1 MILGFSIEEI
11 ILILC
16 FILTAFN
23 IIKSI
28 NKLRNKM
35 NDESIV
41 EGMDTRKMD
50 QVKKE
55 QIKLKKMKQNLMN
68 AFMRTKNPG
77 KKKMMQQRIQM
88 IDQEMKKLQ
97 MIEKEM
103 IEKDRIE
110 KDRIEKDRIEKEMM
124 KNEMMKNKL
133 NNNLEELSNE
143 PEPIPEPEPEPANIN
158 TVSQYTGVARRSGEY
173 NNKIFNKLE
182 DQTNRLLMKDYGENY
197 MEILD
202 RFDYLLSLKMLDNTL
217 SVDFDNEK
225 QMLSRIEK
233 INKYG
238 DAKKFIEE
246 MKDIVSLE
254 MPNNGM

>member
-1 MILGFSIEEI
+1 MNIITQLFKFIFSAPFRAVILGTQAV
-11 ILILC
+11 LIN
-16 FILTAFN
+16 F
-23 IIKSI
+23 IIKTVVFSAFI
-28 NKLRNKM
+28 FFSMKFIKNIKKKVEDKM
-35 NDESIV
+35 NETRSNVNSRVSGARSRLSDANSKYNPLQEGLENINDDDDEDNINVSQSV
-41 EGMDTRKMD
+41 
-50 QVKKE
+50 
-55 QIKLKKMKQNLMN
+55 
-68 AFMRTKNPG
+68 
-77 KKKMMQQRIQM
+77 
-88 IDQEMKKLQ
+88 
-97 MIEKEM
+97 
-103 IEKDRIE
+103 
-110 KDRIEKDRIEKEMM
+110 
-124 KNEMMKNKL
+124 
-133 NNNLEELSNE
+133 
-143 PEPIPEPEPEPANIN
+143 PEPANIN

-225 QMLSRIEK
+225 QMLSKIEK

>member
-1 MILGFSIEEI
+1 MITQLFKFIFSAPFRAVILGTQAV
-11 ILILC
+11 LIN
-16 FILTAFN
+16 F
-23 IIKSI
+23 IIKTVVFSAFI
-28 NKLRNKM
+28 FFSMKFIKNIKKKVEDKM
-35 NDESIV
+35 NDTRSNV
-41 EGMDTRKMD
+41 NSRLSGARSKYNPLQEGL
-50 QVKKE
+50 E
-55 QIKLKKMKQNLMN
+55 N
-68 AFMRTKNPG
+68 
-77 KKKMMQQRIQM
+77 
-88 IDQEMKKLQ
+88 IDDDDDEDNINVSQ
-97 MIEKEM
+97 
-103 IEKDRIE
+103 
-110 KDRIEKDRIEKEMM
+110 
-124 KNEMMKNKL
+124 
-133 NNNLEELSNE
+133 SV
-143 PEPIPEPEPEPANIN
+143 PEPANIN

>member
-1 MILGFSIEEI
+1 MNIITQLFKFIFSAPFRAVILGTQAV
-11 ILILC
+11 LIN
-16 FILTAFN
+16 F
-23 IIKSI
+23 IIKTVVFSAFI
-28 NKLRNKM
+28 FFLIKYIKNIKRKVEDKM
-35 NDESIV
+35 NETRSNVNSRVSDARSRISGANSKYNPLQEGLENIDDDGDDDDDDEENDINVSKSV
-41 EGMDTRKMD
+41 
-50 QVKKE
+50 
-55 QIKLKKMKQNLMN
+55 
-68 AFMRTKNPG
+68 
-77 KKKMMQQRIQM
+77 
-88 IDQEMKKLQ
+88 
-97 MIEKEM
+97 
-103 IEKDRIE
+103 
-110 KDRIEKDRIEKEMM
+110 
-124 KNEMMKNKL
+124 
-133 NNNLEELSNE
+133 
-143 PEPIPEPEPEPANIN
+143 PEPANIN

-182 DQTNRLLMKDYGENY
+182 DQINRLLMKDYGENY

-225 QMLSRIEK
+225 QMLSKIEK

>member
-1 MILGFSIEEI
+1 
-11 ILILC
+11 
-16 FILTAFN
+16 
-23 IIKSI
+23 
-28 NKLRNKM
+28 
-35 NDESIV
+35 
-41 EGMDTRKMD
+41 
-50 QVKKE
+50 
-55 QIKLKKMKQNLMN
+55 
-68 AFMRTKNPG
+68 
-77 KKKMMQQRIQM
+77 M

-103 IEKDRIE
+103 IEKEMIE

-124 KNEMMKNKL
+124 KNKL
-133 NNNLEELSNE
+133 NDNLEELSNE
-143 PEPIPEPEPEPANIN
+143 PQPILEPEPANIN

-182 DQTNRLLMKDYGENY
+182 DQINRLLMKDYGENY

-217 SVDFDNEK
+217 TVDFDNEK

-246 MKDIVSLE
+246 IKNIVSLE
-254 MPNNGM
+254 MPNANM